1 VTRSSRHVSEN
12 HLDIHLS
19 PQRRQMKSVTWKD
32 IAELL
37 GMTAIVAS
45 LIFVGMQL
53 SQERDI
59 ARRESRT
66 DFVASTVEIARL
78 FSDNRTEWVKGL
90 RGDSLTENEQVTF
103 NALVRVF
110 YVERYNR
117 YERRKL
123 NFNRGLMPEEVPRF
137 VALYM
142 YQYPGLRQ
150 GVTAQMTKTQTM
162 RKAAGIQRT
171 SEFWA
176 KIQISLDEYDKSQ
189 PELPPADFIVF

>member
-1 VTRSSRHVSEN
+1 MTQSSRHLSEIQS
-12 HLDIHLS
+12 DIHLS
-19 PQRRQMKSVTWKD
+19 PKRPQMKSLSWKD

-53 SQERDI
+53 SQEREI
-59 ARRESRT
+59 ARREART
-66 DFVASTVEIARL
+66 DFVTSTVEIAQL
-78 FSDNRTEWVKGL
+78 FSDNGSVWVKGL
-90 RGDSLTENEQVTF
+90 RGDSLTEHEQVTF

-110 YVERYNR
+110 YVERFNR

-123 NFNRGLMPEEVPRF
+123 NINRGSIPEEVPRF

-150 GVTAQMTKTQTM
+150 GVTAQMTKTHTM
-162 RKAAGIQRT
+162 RDVVGIQQR

-176 KIQISLDEYDKSQ
+176 KIQIALDEYDESQ